1 MNDKAFYEEIG
12 KINESLDEL
21 AREVKGEEQR
31 LNEIEILNETVNN
44 EVVNTE
50 VVNNENVST
59 EVTDVEVV
67 NNEVV
72 MPVVEAKE
80 VNEDLNK
87 EEKSGKGQIILI
99 VILSIALVAVLAS
112 MIYFVNSL

>member
-31 LNEIEILNETVNN
+31 LNEIETLNETVNN
-44 EVVNTE
+44 EVINT
-50 VVNNENVST
+50 
-59 EVTDVEVV
+59 EVV

-72 MPVVEAKE
+72 MPTVEAKE

>member
-31 LNEIEILNETVNN
+31 LNEIETLNETVNN

-59 EVTDVEVV
+59 EVV

>member
-31 LNEIEILNETVNN
+31 LNEIETLNETVNN

-50 VVNNENVST
+50 VVNT
-59 EVTDVEVV
+59 EVV

>member
-31 LNEIEILNETVNN
+31 LNEIETLNETVNN
-44 EVVNTE
+44 EVINA
-50 VVNNENVST
+50 
-59 EVTDVEVV
+59 EVV

-72 MPVVEAKE
+72 MPTVEAKE

>member
-31 LNEIEILNETVNN
+31 LNEFETLNETVNN

-50 VVNNENVST
+50 VVNNENINT
-59 EVTDVEVV
+59 EVV